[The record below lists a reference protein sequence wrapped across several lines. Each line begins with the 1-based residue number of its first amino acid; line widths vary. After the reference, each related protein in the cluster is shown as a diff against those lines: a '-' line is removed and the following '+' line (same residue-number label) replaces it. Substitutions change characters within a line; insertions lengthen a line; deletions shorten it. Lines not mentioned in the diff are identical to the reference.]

1 MPADQLTTLDT
12 ADALLVAGTPDEQA
26 AFAAMPGYGQ
36 LKLVQQS
43 KVVTLDDE
51 QSAALAF
58 GSVLS
63 LPAVIDEVAG
73 RLARAVER

>member
-1 MPADQLTTLDT
+1 
-12 ADALLVAGTPDEQA
+12 
-26 AFAAMPGYGQ
+26 MPGYGQ

-51 QSAALAF
+51 QSAALSF

-63 LPAVIDEVAG
+63 LPSVLDTLPG